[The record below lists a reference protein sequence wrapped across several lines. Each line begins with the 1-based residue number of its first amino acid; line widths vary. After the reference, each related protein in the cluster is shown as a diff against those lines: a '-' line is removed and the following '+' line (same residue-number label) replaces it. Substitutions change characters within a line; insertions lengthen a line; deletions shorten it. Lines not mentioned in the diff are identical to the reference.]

1 MLLAVKLLKLLNL
14 ELIQRIV
21 EEKAE
26 SVVEPKAFLFV
37 KGNKGY

>member
-1 MLLAVKLLKLLNL
+1 MLLAVKLLNL

-26 SVVEPKAFLFV
+26 SVAKPKAFLFV